1 MLPPKLLDWEAFF
14 LQQFENC
21 ILSDVLQFAH
31 GRSVLAQVFDKL
43 NHFIQSVSNARK
55 VRQTVKTQAAFTL
68 GNFVYDLAATI
79 SDIIHFFY
87 LLKAKKKAMIV
98 RIMTSSI
105 TRKSF
110 LAPEQSL
117 FCPSWQV
124 LFLQDQPRHRE
135 DRESEHR
142 TCRRLQ
148 P

>member
-1 MLPPKLLDWEAFF
+1 VTEYQRVMTCGPPRRCNSLSFNELQLRNIYKKPRPLISGDGATMLPPKLLDWEAFF

-79 SDIIHFFY
+79 SDIIHFF
-87 LLKAKKKAMIV
+87 L
-98 RIMTSSI
+98 SG
-105 TRKSF
+105 
-110 LAPEQSL
+110 
-117 FCPSWQV
+117 
-124 LFLQDQPRHRE
+124 
-135 DRESEHR
+135 
-142 TCRRLQ
+142 
-148 P
+148 